1 MQQLASADQLR
12 SSPRSCLLGYR
23 MALPARR
30 ASQLAQGDLDLS
42 ISPYL
47 PTIPLEGS
55 SRVLG
60 LNELQR
66 LHRQEAS
73 IESEPSPTPLDSNGW
88 RARDSLFEAPLASLG
103 EKLSRRCDWVNF
115 LHSNLHTDL
124 KEAYSIPGTVP
135 ALCQRVDCNI
145 SEFVVR
151 PVLLLPCLIAALMN
165 ND

>member
-1 MQQLASADQLR
+1 
-12 SSPRSCLLGYR
+12 

-30 ASQLAQGDLDLS
+30 ASQLVQGDLDLS
-42 ISPYL
+42 ISPCL
-47 PTIPLEGS
+47 PTVPLEGS

-66 LHRQEAS
+66 LLRQEAS
-73 IESEPSPTPLDSNGW
+73 TESEPSPTPLDSNGW
-88 RARDSLFEAPLASLG
+88 RARDSLFQAPLVTLG

-135 ALCQRVDCNI
+135 ALCQRVDCNV

-151 PVLLLPCLIAALMN
+151 SVLLMCAWPVSYTHLTLPTKA
-165 ND
+165 